1 MARLSPGSESLFR
14 YRTLVGGKR
23 REERGRVLV
32 FLVAHILIMTKVSFG
47 RNITLSHI
55 IRTRECLALVV
66 PRKEEN
72 YGQVRIRFLMRMRI
86 RDYDIR

>member
-1 MARLSPGSESLFR
+1 
-14 YRTLVGGKR
+14 
-23 REERGRVLV
+23 
-32 FLVAHILIMTKVSFG
+32 MTKVSFG

-72 YGQVRIRFLMRMRI
+72 HGQVRIRFLMRMRI

>member
-1 MARLSPGSESLFR
+1 MGN
-14 YRTLVGGKR
+14 
-23 REERGRVLV
+23 EERSSFSF

>member
-32 FLVAHILIMTKVSFG
+32 FFSG
-47 RNITLSHI
+47 SH
-55 IRTRECLALVV
+55 L
-66 PRKEEN
+66 
-72 YGQVRIRFLMRMRI
+72 
-86 RDYDIR
+86 DYDKSIVWSEHYVITYHTYEGVLGVGCSEKRRKLWTG